1 MVLVQDQLFLDMT
14 VLQYVN
20 RLSVKKF
27 QVKKTWDELHAKP
40 YSWQLLGI
48 LKTQ

>member
-1 MVLVQDQLFLDMT
+1 MVLVVQDQRFLDMT

-20 RLSVKKF
+20 RLSVKKI

-40 YSWQLLGI
+40 YS
-48 LKTQ
+48 